1 MGDNLAPMMKRFF
14 SVLLILT
21 VLSGCASVPTD
32 PAARRE
38 YDAANDPLEPMNRAI
53 MSFNDAAQTYLLTP
67 VAKGY
72 RAVTTRGMR
81 KGVRAFTAN
90 IKTPLT
96 VINDLLQAN
105 FSTAGKDLSRFLINS
120 TLGFFGFFD
129 VADRMGLAPNEQ
141 SFGTTLAVW
150 GVPEGPYL
158 VLPFLGPSDLRDT
171 AGLAADYFADPKY
184 YYMRNHDTGKT
195 RTTMWTVTGVGALA
209 DYENAMDMIDGMRK
223 ESLDFYAYARSL
235 YRQHRKKQIDEAKG
249 VKPDEHSPAYDFSFD
264 EEEDF

>member
-1 MGDNLAPMMKRFF
+1 MKNRFF
-14 SVLLILT
+14 ATFLVLAMT
-21 VLSGCASVPTD
+21 AGCASVPTD
-32 PAARRE
+32 PAARKE
-38 YDAANDPLEPMNRAI
+38 YDAANDPLEPLNRSVMA
-53 MSFNDAAQTYLLTP
+53 FNDTAQTYLLDP

-72 RAVTTRGMR
+72 RAVTTAGFR

-90 IKTPLT
+90 IKAPLT
-96 VINDLLQAN
+96 VVNDLLQAN
-105 FSTAGKDLSRFLINS
+105 FSTAGRDLSRFLINT
-120 TLGFFGFFD
+120 TLGFFGWFD

-158 VLPFLGPSDLRDT
+158 VLPFLGPSGFRDAT
-171 AGLAADYFADPKY
+171 GLVADYFADPKF
-184 YYMRNHDTGKT
+184 YYMRNHDTSRT
-195 RTTMWTVTGVGALA
+195 RTASWSLAGIGALGT
-209 DYENAMDMIDGMRK
+209 YEASMDLIGDARK
-223 ESLDFYAYARSL
+223 SSLDFYAYARSL